1 MNQTEINNKP
11 AVTAAVI
18 FFMAALCQMPSMV
31 KSGFLSRFGTE
42 IFSSFAALTAF
53 IFIAFRLLRTKSS
66 AYTASFISV
75 LLFGNWSQLMLY
87 YTSNCD
93 SMDIVKSV
101 EYFMGIVLGSA
112 VISWLFFIVM
122 HKTRR
127 SMDIIRH
134 ILFSL
139 AAVGTSAFVLV
150 FSGGGR
156 NTSSTAGGFQPA
168 ILMMFLM
175 LCAFAGETA
184 INHKFW
190 EKALYFVLFW
200 LMTGSLAVRHEFG
213 IPVMCCAACIFMYF
227 FLNRS
232 KSKKELPLILANIT
246 APVIG
251 LSAAMILDSSL
262 RNDTLG
268 KFNERIGDNHQWL
281 TAKANLSASSLFG
294 SETYDIYLP
303 EASTDYSLNLNV
315 HYWGFIWLALLI
327 FAFFMMT
334 VSVYGNIMHND
345 NDNFAANVKKMA
357 YSAVCI
363 IVVYNILDNICGFPV
378 VGVQNICCGTS
389 KSMAVLSGLLT
400 GCAMAEPVKIRESVC
415 AFLEKK
421 KIIIASSERE
431 IS

>member
-31 KSGFLSRFGTE
+31 KSGFFSKFGTE
-42 IFSSFAALTAF
+42 VLLSFAVLTIF
-53 IFIAFRLLRTKSS
+53 IFISFRLLRTKSS
-66 AYTASFISV
+66 AYTASFMSV

-93 SMDIVKSV
+93 SRDIVKSV

-112 VISWLFFIVM
+112 VVSWLFFVIM
-122 HKTRR
+122 HKARR
-127 SMDIIRH
+127 SKDIIRH

-139 AAVGTSAFVLV
+139 AAVGTSAFVIL

-168 ILMMFLM
+168 ILMMFLII
-175 LCAFAGETA
+175 CAFAGETA

-213 IPVMCCAACIFMYF
+213 IPVMCCAACMFMYL

-232 KSKKELPLILANIT
+232 KKGRLLILANII

-262 RNDTLG
+262 RDDTLG
-268 KFNERIGDNHQWL
+268 KLQERIGDNHQWL

-303 EASTDYSLNLNV
+303 EASTDYSLNTDI

-345 NDNFAANVKKMA
+345 NDNFAANIKKLA

-378 VGVQNICCGTS
+378 IGVQNICCGTS
-389 KSMAVLSGLLT
+389 KSMAILSGLLA
-400 GCAMAEPVKIRESVC
+400 GCAMAEPVKIKESVC

-421 KIIIASSERE
+421 KIIIASERE

>member
-31 KSGFLSRFGTE
+31 KSGFFSKFGTE
-42 IFSSFAALTAF
+42 VLLSFAVLIIF
-53 IFIAFRLLRTKSS
+53 IFISFRLLRTKSS
-66 AYTASFISV
+66 AYTASFMSV

-93 SMDIVKSV
+93 SIDIVKSV

-112 VISWLFFIVM
+112 VVSWLFFVIM
-122 HKTRR
+122 HKARR
-127 SMDIIRH
+127 SKDIIRH

-139 AAVGTSAFVLV
+139 AAVGTSAFVIL

-168 ILMMFLM
+168 ILMFFLM
-175 LCAFAGETA
+175 VCAFAGSLA

-232 KSKKELPLILANIT
+232 KKELLLILANII

-262 RNDTLG
+262 RDDTLG
-268 KFNERIGDNHQWL
+268 KLHERIGDNHQWL

-303 EASTDYSLNLNV
+303 EASTDYSLNTDI

-345 NDNFAANVKKMA
+345 NDNFAANIKKLA

-378 VGVQNICCGTS
+378 IGVQNICCGTS
-389 KSMAVLSGLLT
+389 KSMAILSGLLA
-400 GCAMAEPVKIRESVC
+400 GCAMAEPVKIKESVC

-421 KIIIASSERE
+421 KIIIASERE

>member
-31 KSGFLSRFGTE
+31 KSGFFSKFGTE
-42 IFSSFAALTAF
+42 VLLSFAVLIIF
-53 IFIAFRLLRTKSS
+53 IFISFRLLRTKSS
-66 AYTASFISV
+66 AYTASFMSV

-93 SMDIVKSV
+93 SIDIVKSV

-112 VISWLFFIVM
+112 VVSWLFFVIM
-122 HKTRR
+122 HKARR
-127 SMDIIRH
+127 SKDIIRH

-139 AAVGTSAFVLV
+139 AAVGTSAFVIL

-156 NTSSTAGGFQPA
+156 NTSSTTGGFQPA
-168 ILMMFLM
+168 ILMFFLM
-175 LCAFAGETA
+175 VCAFAGSLA

-213 IPVMCCAACIFMYF
+213 IPVMCCAACMFMYF

-232 KSKKELPLILANIT
+232 KKGRLLILANII

-262 RNDTLG
+262 RDDTLG
-268 KFNERIGDNHQWL
+268 KLHERIGDNHQWL

-303 EASTDYSLNLNV
+303 EASTDYSLNTDI

-345 NDNFAANVKKMA
+345 NDNFAANIKKLA

-378 VGVQNICCGTS
+378 IGVQNICCGTS
-389 KSMAVLSGLLT
+389 KSMAILSGLLA
-400 GCAMAEPVKIRESVC
+400 GCAMAEPVKIKESVC

-421 KIIIASSERE
+421 KIIIASERE